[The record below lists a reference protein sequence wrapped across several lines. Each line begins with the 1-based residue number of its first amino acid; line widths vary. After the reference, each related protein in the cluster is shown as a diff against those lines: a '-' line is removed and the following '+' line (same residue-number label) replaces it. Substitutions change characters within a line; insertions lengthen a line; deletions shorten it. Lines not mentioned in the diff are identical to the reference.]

1 MGHWAEI
8 LLMGTTRTCS
18 TCGDRVAGTLDR
30 CPKDGTALFSE
41 EVMARVGMLLKDHE
55 IQGVIGEG
63 GMGVVYRA
71 RHVVIEKPVAI
82 KVLYDRFARQ
92 KEMVEQF
99 IVEAKAASRIRHPNI
114 IDVTDFGQSPEGMVF
129 LVMEY
134 LDGESLEERLRRVRR
149 LPVFEAVNIVK
160 QVASGLGAA
169 HELGIVH
176 RDLKPANIF
185 LCSRE
190 GRRRIVRRTEDA
202 AGARF
207 TVESERS
214 YDFVKLLDFGVAKFM
229 DLGPSLA
236 TRAGVFC
243 GTPHYLSPEQAQEKP
258 ATERSD
264 VYALGAVFYEMVTG
278 SVPFDGSSLLEILT
292 GHVAG
297 ELVAPSQRA
306 ADAGIKP
313 QVDAVIRKCLE
324 KDPARRFASADEL
337 GEALGECVTDRAYLR
352 DAHRLPGIRDS
363 GLDLSQAIPSARQT
377 ASPPDRVA
385 PATDDGFGVV
395 ENEHPEP
402 DLQDSDDDLD
412 REPGFPRDTMR
423 IRRAKRGRA
432 RVLAALAIVLAA
444 GAAAAVWYLRSAPMD
459 QDSGG
464 VAVPVTGTATA
475 SATTPPPLAPPAAQ
489 PAELS
494 AAPSGPGA
502 APSASAT
509 NLARKSPVAPAA
521 APAPS
526 AAPSAGSTKAPE
538 RPSGRPSGH
547 RAPASARADDAWRPP
562 VVPSLPVSV
571 PPPPPPPEPVA
582 AAPAPAAAVDVDALV
597 REAQQAYMRRYYAVA
612 IDKAREVL
620 KASPGRQTAYQ
631 IIAASS
637 CALGEAAAA
646 REAATHLDEH
656 KRRLVRSLCERNGV
670 PLE

>member
-114 IDVTDFGQSPEGMVF
+114 IDVTDFGTSPEGLVF

-134 LDGESLEERLRRVRR
+134 LDGNSLEDRLQQVRRV
-149 LPVFEAVNIVK
+149 PAFEAINIIK
-160 QVASGLGAA
+160 QVAAGLGAA

-185 LCSRE
+185 LCVRE

-202 AGARF
+202 AGPHF
-207 TVESERS
+207 TVEPEQT
-214 YDFVKLLDFGVAKFM
+214 YDFVKLLDFGVAKFL

-264 VYALGAVFYEMVTG
+264 LYALGVVLYEMVTG

-297 ELVAPSQRA
+297 ELVTPSQRA
-306 ADAGIKP
+306 PDAGISP
-313 QVDAVIRKCLE
+313 QVDAVIRKCLD
-324 KDPARRFASADEL
+324 KDPARRFASTDEL
-337 GEALGECVTDRAYLR
+337 AEALRECVTDRAYLR

-363 GLDLSQAIPSARQT
+363 GLDLTEALPTARQPG
-377 ASPPDRVA
+377 SRPDRSA
-385 PATDDGFGVV
+385 PAVVDGFGVV
-395 ENEHPEP
+395 ENERAEP
-402 DLQDSDDDLD
+402 RLADADDDPD
-412 REPGFPRDTMR
+412 RTPGCPRDTMR
-423 IRRAKRGRA
+423 LRRGKRGHGA
-432 RVLAALAIVLAA
+432 TVAVLVGVLVA
-444 GAAAAVWYLRSAPMD
+444 GAAAAVWYARRASEVPVPLAAPTGTVTASTTASPASAPAAEPAKPAGLAAAPP
-459 QDSGG
+459 S
-464 VAVPVTGTATA
+464 
-475 SATTPPPLAPPAAQ
+475 TTPGIAAKQ
-489 PAELS
+489 PV
-494 AAPSGPGA
+494 APST
-502 APSASAT
+502 APSA
-509 NLARKSPVAPAA
+509 V
-521 APAPS
+521 
-526 AAPSAGSTKAPE
+526 PE
-538 RPSGRPSGH
+538 KTREHASGRSSGH
-547 RAPASARADDAWRPP
+547 RALASARADDAWRPP
-562 VVPSLPVSV
+562 VVPSLPPPV
-571 PPPPPPPEPVA
+571 PPPSPPPPPEPVVP
-582 AAPAPAAAVDVDALV
+582 APAPDVAVDVDALV
-597 REAQQAYMRRYYAVA
+597 HEAQQAYMRRYYAVA

-637 CALGEAAAA
+637 CALGEAADA

-656 KRRLVRSLCERNGV
+656 KRRMVRSLCERNGV
-670 PLE
+670 KLE